1 MRFDMKILGEYS
13 PLLTAVQLSLCD
25 GHGLLPCIYW
35 CHPQV
40 ILYPVINTISGVTL
54 SSVMPSLQTLFV
66 SLGML
71 TGAGIGLATTPGIIL
86 TARYFDDDDNDDN
99 DHPHRQVL

>member
-1 MRFDMKILGEYS
+1 
-13 PLLTAVQLSLCD
+13 
-25 GHGLLPCIYW
+25 
-35 CHPQV
+35 
-40 ILYPVINTISGVTL
+40 
-54 SSVMPSLQTLFV
+54 MPSLQTLFV

-86 TARYFDDDDNDDN
+86 TARYFDDDDNDDDNNDDDDDNDNDDYDYDDDDN